1 MNRELQE
8 MTNKELHQEY
18 KHYTRAVEDS
28 IPDGVNID
36 DVKMLNEITFE
47 MDLREGK

>member
-8 MTNKELHQEY
+8 MTNKELYQNY
-18 KHYTRAVEDS
+18 KHYSKVVEGS
-28 IPDGVNID
+28 IPDNVDID

-47 MDLREGK
+47 MDIRER